1 MKTIRLS
8 NNYVLK
14 GNQVFR
20 FDYQVSSDNYETI
33 IKEIPTNYKIGNKAV
48 LVSNT
53 DYNNFKNTKSFYY
66 LHFDLEGVAGNSNPN
81 IKKTEGWRGSYNNV
95 NTDAYGVVEIVK
107 FKHYTNGDI
116 GVVVK

>member
-8 NNYVLK
+8 NNYSLK

-20 FDYQVSSDNYETI
+20 FDYQVSSDNYDTT
-33 IKEIPTNYKIGNKAV
+33 IKEIPTKYKIGNMAV
-48 LVSNT
+48 LTSRTN
-53 DYNNFKNTKSFYY
+53 YNAKNSKPEYY
-66 LHFDLEGVAGNSNPN
+66 LHFDLEGVAGNSNPS

-95 NTDAYGVVEIVK
+95 STNAHGVVEIVK